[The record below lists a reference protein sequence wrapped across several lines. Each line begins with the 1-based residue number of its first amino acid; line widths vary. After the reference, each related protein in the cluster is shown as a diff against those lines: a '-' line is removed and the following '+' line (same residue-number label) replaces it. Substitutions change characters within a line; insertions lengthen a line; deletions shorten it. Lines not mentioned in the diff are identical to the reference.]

1 MIKKIIKN
9 RQLIV
14 EGVAMVSA
22 LYVLVAVHSFRTIYY
37 AKNTRPYRDY

>member
-9 RQLIV
+9 RHQII

-22 LYVLVAVHSFRTIYY
+22 LYALVVIHSFRTTY
-37 AKNTRPYRDY
+37 AKNTRAYRNY

>member
-9 RQLIV
+9 RHQIV

-22 LYVLVAVHSFRTIYY
+22 LYVLIVVHSLRTVYY
-37 AKNTRPYRDY
+37 AKDTRTYSSY

>member
-9 RQLIV
+9 RRQIV

-22 LYVLVAVHSFRTIYY
+22 LYIVIAVHSFRLIY
-37 AKNTRPYRDY
+37 AKDSRTY